1 MKKVSFKSIWSV
13 ILKTIKGFSDDSV
26 TKLSASLSYATLFSL
41 APLALMLMTVAAYF
55 YGGQVE
61 NQIFN
66 SLKMYVGADIAMQV
80 QNMLNN
86 ASLEDKSGWKF
97 ALGLGT
103 MIVGATSVF
112 AEIQSSLNLIWGIK
126 PKPKKGWLKLI
137 MNRLLSFS
145 LIISI
150 GFLLIVSL
158 AVSSLI
164 DIFIMRLQVNFP
176 DASVWL
182 ASAVSLL
189 LNFIITGVLFV
200 LLFKILPDAKIKFKD
215 VMLGGAVT
223 TVLFMVGKFLIS
235 LYLSSSNITTMFGA
249 AGSVVLL
256 LVWVYYSALILYFG
270 AEFTKSWALELGG
283 KIYPSEYAV
292 STKIVEVQ
300 EDKPLEAVNKTEVNN
315 TEASSKDESKIKEA
329 VKEIEKVEKKQKD
342 KKSE

>member
-1 MKKVSFKSIWSV
+1 
-13 ILKTIKGFSDDSV
+13 
-26 TKLSASLSYATLFSL
+26 
-41 APLALMLMTVAAYF
+41 MLITVAGYF

-61 NQIFN
+61 NQLFD
-66 SLKMYVGADIAMQV
+66 SLKAYVGADIAMQI
-80 QNMLNN
+80 QNMLDN
-86 ASLEDKSGWKF
+86 ASFQDRSGWKF
-97 ALGLGT
+97 AVGLGT
-103 MIVGATSVF
+103 MLVGATSVF

-145 LIISI
+145 LIASV

-164 DIFIMRLQVNFP
+164 DLFMMRLQVNFP

-182 ASAVSLL
+182 ASGVTLL
-189 LNFIITGVLFV
+189 LNFIITGTLFI

-215 VMLGGAVT
+215 VILGGSVT

-235 LYLSSSNITTMFGA
+235 LYLSSSNISTTFGA

-292 STKIVEVQ
+292 STKIVEIE

-315 TEASSKDESKIKEA
+315 TEASSKDESK
-329 VKEIEKVEKKQKD
+329 VKECIKDMEKVEEKQKN